1 MSKSV
6 YNLVLLFTA
15 TKAAFSIP
23 AIILN
28 CSLIY
33 VTIKSKCLRKGLCN
47 WLLAIYDGCLV
58 VYLATFPLALFQH
71 LLTKSDLMPFW
82 KCFLLQSVPLTLF
95 AASFPFMLAIALDR
109 FIGAVFPLKYKSL
122 KNPYYIG
129 AVFFACGFYATFY
142 FAISVSNLIRY
153 YKSSISCSMINL
165 LLSYQRIMAMTNIL
179 LEAIAIAL
187 YIGIAI
193 IISRRKFAIKKLNE
207 SSFDRRIFVSL
218 FSIAAF
224 DFIGWTSNSSLYKL
238 FDIYF
243 GLFKCSAT
251 LLFQASLT

>member
-23 AIILN
+23 AIVLN

-109 FIGAVFPLKYKSL
+109 FIVAVFPLK
-122 KNPYYIG
+122 
-129 AVFFACGFYATFY
+129 
-142 FAISVSNLIRY
+142 
-153 YKSSISCSMINL
+153 
-165 LLSYQRIMAMTNIL
+165 
-179 LEAIAIAL
+179 
-187 YIGIAI
+187 
-193 IISRRKFAIKKLNE
+193 
-207 SSFDRRIFVSL
+207 
-218 FSIAAF
+218 
-224 DFIGWTSNSSLYKL
+224 
-238 FDIYF
+238 
-243 GLFKCSAT
+243 
-251 LLFQASLT
+251 